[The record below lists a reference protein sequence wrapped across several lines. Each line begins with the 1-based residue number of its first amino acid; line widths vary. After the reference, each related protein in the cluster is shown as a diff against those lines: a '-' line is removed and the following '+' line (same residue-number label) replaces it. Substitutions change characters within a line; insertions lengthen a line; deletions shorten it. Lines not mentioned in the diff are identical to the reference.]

1 MPQIQGLIVAP
12 GLGLGPVHVVRARL
26 DSAPVWSLRADETG
40 AEIERL
46 DAAIDQVFE
55 VLGRRQKEVAKA
67 VGERDAG
74 ILGVHQMILRDPGAR
89 ADVDRAIRDER
100 LNAEAAVDRLIHTL
114 EETMGRLDGDSIRGY
129 AADVTEPWRA
139 VVKALMQ
146 TDQESF
152 AQSEDKVVIAAAE
165 LTPEAVTFLGR
176 ERIHAI
182 VTEAGGRFSHG
193 AVLARSF
200 GIPCVVGIPNLLA
213 RLEQN
218 MQVLVDGDHGTI
230 VLDPDE
236 ATIAAFMTR
245 CDQRST
251 RTSALSSH
259 AGKPAVTPD
268 GTKLDVLVNLE
279 SVRDLDTFDVS
290 HCDGVGLLRTEF
302 LYMERTVF
310 PSEEEQFRLYRRVVD
325 SMQGRP
331 VTIRTLDIGGDK
343 QLPYF
348 KTPKEA
354 NPALGW
360 RGTRVTLEWQDLL
373 RVQLRAVMRATA
385 HGPVRLLIPM
395 ISSLDEV
402 HSVFKIFDETRL
414 QLTEQGYDVAP
425 DIPVGIMIEVP
436 STLWI
441 LDDLLAEVDFIS
453 VGTNDLVQYLLAVD
467 RDNVFV
473 SGLYEP
479 MHPAVIRALAEIGRA
494 AKRAGKSVCVCGE
507 IAGDEAVAV
516 LLAGMG
522 YDSLSVAPNF
532 LAVLKFAIRAIPLA
546 EAQGIV
552 EHVLR
557 LRSATEIKASL
568 EGIRKRL
575 GEAILA
581 HEAG

>member
-26 DSAPVWSLRADETG
+26 DSAPVWSLRADETE
-40 AEIERL
+40 AEIARL
-46 DAAIDQVFE
+46 DVSIDHVID
-55 VLGRRQKEVAKA
+55 VLGRRQKDVAKA

-89 ADVDRAIRDER
+89 ADVDGAIRDER
-100 LNAEAAVDRLIHTL
+100 LNAEAAVDRLINKL
-114 EETMGRLDGDSIRGY
+114 EETMGRLEGDSIRGY

-139 VVKALMQ
+139 VMNSLMQ
-146 TDQESF
+146 TDQETF
-152 AQSEDKVVIAAAE
+152 AQSKDKVVIASAE

-176 ERIHAI
+176 ERILGVI
-182 VTEAGGRFSHG
+182 TEAGGRFSHG

-218 MQVLVDGDHGTI
+218 MQVLVDGDRGTI
-230 VLDPDE
+230 VLNPDE
-236 ATIAAFMTR
+236 ETIASFMTR
-245 CDQRST
+245 CDQRSIRT
-251 RTSALSSH
+251 RALSAH

-268 GTKLDVLVNLE
+268 GTKIDVLVNLE
-279 SVRDLDTFDVS
+279 SVRDLDTFDVT
-290 HCDGVGLLRTEF
+290 HCDGTGLLRTEF

-373 RVQLRAVMRATA
+373 RVQLRAVMRSSA
-385 HGPVRLLIPM
+385 HGPVRLLVPM

-402 HSVFKIFDETRL
+402 QSVCRIFDETRV
-414 QLTEQGYDVAP
+414 QLSEQGYDVAP

-441 LDDLLAEVDFIS
+441 LDDLLAEVDFVS

-473 SGLYEP
+473 AGLYEP
-479 MHPAVIRALAEIGRA
+479 MHPAVIRALAEIGA
-494 AKRAGKSVCVCGE
+494 AAARAGKSVCVCGE

-522 YDSLSVAPNF
+522 YDSLSVAPSF
-532 LAVLKFAIRAIPLA
+532 LPGLKFALRTIPLR
-546 EAQGIV
+546 EAKELVAGVMKLQY
-552 EHVLR
+552 
-557 LRSATEIKASL
+557 AAEIKACL
-568 EGIRKRL
+568 DVIRERL
-575 GEAILA
+575 GAAILSD
-581 HEAG
+581 EGR

>member
-26 DSAPVWSLRADETG
+26 DSAPIWSLRVDETA

-46 DAAIDQVFE
+46 DAAITQVIE
-55 VLGRRQKEVAKA
+55 VLERRQKEVAKA

-89 ADVDRAIRDER
+89 SEVDAVINDER
-100 LNAEAAVDRLIHTL
+100 LNAEAAVGRLIEKL
-114 EETMGRLDGDSIRGY
+114 EETMGRLEGDSIRGY

-146 TDQESF
+146 TDQETF

-176 ERIHAI
+176 ERILAI

-218 MQVLVDGDHGTI
+218 MQILVDGDHGTI
-230 VLDPDE
+230 VLEPNE
-236 ATIAAFMTR
+236 ETVAAFMTR
-245 CDQRST
+245 CDLRSI
-251 RTSALSSH
+251 RTTALSAH
-259 AGKPAVTPD
+259 AAEDAETPD

-279 SVRDLDTFDVS
+279 SVRDLDTFDVA

-325 SMQGRP
+325 SMKGRS

-373 RVQLRAVMRATA
+373 RVQLRAVMRASA

-402 HSVFKIFDETRL
+402 HAVFRIFDETRV
-414 QLTEQGYDVAP
+414 QLIEQGYEVAV
-425 DIPVGIMIEVP
+425 DIPVGIMVEVP

-473 SGLYEP
+473 SSLYEP
-479 MHPAVIRALAEIGRA
+479 MHPAVIRALGEIGQA

-532 LAVLKFAIRAIPLA
+532 LSVLKFAIRAFPIREAEELA
-546 EAQGIV
+546 AKV
-552 EHVLR
+552 TTSL
-557 LRSATEIKASL
+557 STAEIKATM
-568 EGIRKRL
+568 EEVRGRL
-575 GEAILA
+575 GAAILA
-581 HEAG
+581 HERG